1 MKEIE
6 EKDRKDRIARKECQ
20 PNKKITKK
28 HRTSSSQV
36 KTQRKSMKQMIK
48 RDKKISKQQKISDF
62 VDSSINRKEG

>member
-20 PNKKITKK
+20 PNKKIIKK

-48 RDKKISKQQKISDF
+48 RDKKISKQQKLSDF